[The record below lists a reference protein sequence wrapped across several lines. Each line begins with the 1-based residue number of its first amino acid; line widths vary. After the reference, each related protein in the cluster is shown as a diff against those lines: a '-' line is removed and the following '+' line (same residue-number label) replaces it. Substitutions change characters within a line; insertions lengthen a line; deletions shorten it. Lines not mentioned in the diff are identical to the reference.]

1 MKLEE
6 QLINNL
12 PNTWSLPVKYFYRK
26 VRNRLEQE
34 LSYLDKIVGNGKRA
48 IDIGANEGIYSYALA
63 QIYQIVEVFEP
74 QYWCTEA
81 IENYNKLHG
90 NINIYNVALS
100 DFNGSLTLNVPTSNG
115 DYSHQVNGLGKLTTG
130 LATFGKL
137 EGEVISIDVPV
148 RKLDDYNFHDVSLIK
163 IDVEGHESRVI
174 DGARETILRE
184 KPILIVEIEQ
194 RHIKD
199 KPINTIFEQIA
210 GLGYTGYF
218 LYQSSLIPISK
229 FSCEIYQNSASN
241 TIQDHGLIN
250 NFIFKPV
257 AEAIS

>member
-1 MKLEE
+1 MKIEKK
-6 QLINNL
+6 LINTL
-12 PNTWSLPVKYFYRK
+12 PNSWNLPVKYHYRK
-26 VRNRLEQE
+26 IRNRLEKE

-63 QIYQIVEVFEP
+63 QICQIVEVFEP
-74 QYWCTEA
+74 QSWCTEA
-81 IENYNKLHG
+81 IVNYNRIHR

-115 DYSHQVNGLGKLTTG
+115 DYSHQVSGLGKLTTG
-130 LATFGKL
+130 LATFGEL
-137 EGEVISIDVPV
+137 EGETISIDVPV
-148 RKLDDYNFHDVSLIK
+148 RKLDDYNFQDVSLIK

-194 RHIKD
+194 KHIKD
-199 KPINTIFEQIA
+199 KPIDHVFEQIT

-218 LYQSSLIPISK
+218 LYQSSLTPISE
-229 FSCEIYQNSASN
+229 FSCENHQNSASN
-241 TIQDHGLIN
+241 TRQNHEFIN
-250 NFIFKPV
+250 NFIFKPIS
-257 AEAIS
+257 EAI